1 MAGDDATATCDAPA
15 AEEKKDE
22 KKDEGT
28 TDDSDG
34 SCTAATAADDCT
46 EEGEVCMAMT
56 FVACDDADDS
66 YAADDGAAGFCEF
79 GADNKDAAKCATQAE
94 CDKEVLKADSDE
106 MAYADYSVSCGATR
120 LVAAAAALALAAT
133 M

>member
-22 KKDEGT
+22 KKDDGGDEGT
-28 TDDSDG
+28 DT
-34 SCTAATAADDCT
+34 SCTADADCT
-46 EEGEVCMAMT
+46 EEGEMCMSMT

-66 YAADDGAAGFCEF
+66 YAADDGAAAFCEY
-79 GADNKDAAKCATQAE
+79 GTANKEVSACATQAE
-94 CDKEVLKADSDE
+94 CDKQVTKAESEE

-120 LVAAAAALALAAT
+120 LFAAAAALALAAT